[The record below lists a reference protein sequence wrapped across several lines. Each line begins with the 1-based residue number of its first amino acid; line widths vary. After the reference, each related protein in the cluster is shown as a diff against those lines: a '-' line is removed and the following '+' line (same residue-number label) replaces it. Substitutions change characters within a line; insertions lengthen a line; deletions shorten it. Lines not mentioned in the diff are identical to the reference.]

1 MFNRGK
7 NDALLASIREGKTLS
22 QADKINLVISLSVP
36 SILAQITNVLMF
48 YIDTAMVGALGAKES
63 AASGSCSSSNMA
75 L

>member
-7 NDALLASIREGKTLS
+7 NDVLLTSIREGKTLS

-48 YIDTAMVGALGAKES
+48 YIDTAMV
-63 AASGSCSSSNMA
+63 
-75 L
+75 